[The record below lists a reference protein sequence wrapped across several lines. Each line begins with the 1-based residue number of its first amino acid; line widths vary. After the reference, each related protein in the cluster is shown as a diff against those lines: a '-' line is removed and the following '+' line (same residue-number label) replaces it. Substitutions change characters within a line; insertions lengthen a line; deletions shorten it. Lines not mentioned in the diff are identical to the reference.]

1 MDQAV
6 ISLRRPQSGRGT
18 RQARPK
24 TIVDVNTGSAEKAPR
39 LLAADMGL
47 GVKANVEVEDGAKE
61 AGEAEGAEAQAE
73 RAEAEANAAPNAE
86 AVPDAETGPDA
97 EDKAEAHSTPIPTP
111 IAAASDDAASVDA
124 PDGGAKVSAPD
135 GKPVKV
141 AGAGGT
147 TASAAHHDGNS
158 VAAAL
163 AKLEM
168 VRELLLAEQ
177 ELLRSEF
184 SASSTALTLERQTCV
199 ENRVEMNM
207 LWLERHPAALTTG
220 AKRKPG
226 AGEGVRATTTAAL
239 RTTYT
244 PSAAED
250 ENWAHSFYGRQWSY
264 RCSEQRLPLN
274 EAMGSDGRHIA
285 SAEPPQRP
293 ESLLDLAPFPSSGPV
308 LETSS
313 AWAPLTPSKLG
324 ARDFEYEAT
333 SLTEGEPD
341 GLAAPRLSGGLSA
354 SSLAAAAE
362 AAACEAPSRIAA
374 RSPSMASAAF
384 AFDDLSESGS
394 SMSSLTSAD
403 VLHSELATAVDP
415 VVRVGRPGWTVMSTH
430 EVVKLA
436 SSDEEGSV

>member
-1 MDQAV
+1 V
-6 ISLRRPQSGRGT
+6 
-18 RQARPK
+18 
-24 TIVDVNTGSAEKAPR
+24 
-39 LLAADMGL
+39 
-47 GVKANVEVEDGAKE
+47 
-61 AGEAEGAEAQAE
+61 
-73 RAEAEANAAPNAE
+73 
-86 AVPDAETGPDA
+86 
-97 EDKAEAHSTPIPTP
+97 PIPK
-111 IAAASDDAASVDA
+111 AAEVAAGGKTTASDDTASAAPAVAVVPDGDASVS
-124 PDGGAKVSAPD
+124 AKVT
-135 GKPVKV
+135 
-141 AGAGGT
+141 GAGGT
-147 TASAAHHDGNS
+147 TTPAEKTEEYS

-163 AKLEM
+163 AKLE
-168 VRELLLAEQ
+168 VARELLLAEQ
-177 ELLRSEF
+177 EVLRTKF

-199 ENRVEMNM
+199 EHRVEMNM

-226 AGEGVRATTTAAL
+226 AGEGVRATTSAAL

-264 RCSEQRLPLN
+264 RCSEQRLPLS
-274 EAMGSDGRHIA
+274 EAMGPDGRHIA

-293 ESLLDLAPFPSSGPV
+293 ESLLDLAPFPSAEIL

-313 AWAPLTPSKLG
+313 AWAPLTPAKLG
-324 ARDFEYEAT
+324 ARDFEYDAT
-333 SLTEGEPD
+333 SLAEGEPD
-341 GLAAPRLSGGLSA
+341 GPAAPPLSGGLSV

-362 AAACEAPSRIAA
+362 AAACEAPSRHAA

-403 VLHSELATAVDP
+403 VLHSAQATPVDS
-415 VVRVGRPGWTVMSTH
+415 VVHVGRPGWTVVSTH
-430 EVVKLA
+430 EVVKLG